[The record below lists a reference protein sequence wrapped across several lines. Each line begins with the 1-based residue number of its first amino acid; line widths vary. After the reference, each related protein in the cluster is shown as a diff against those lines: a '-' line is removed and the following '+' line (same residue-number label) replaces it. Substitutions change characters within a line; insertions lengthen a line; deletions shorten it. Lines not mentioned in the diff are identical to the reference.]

1 MEIIEYRSEY
11 KEHIKELNFEWLEK
25 YFSVEPSDI
34 VQLSDPENEIINKG
48 GFIYYASVDDKVVGT
63 VTLMKVDNGIYEL
76 GKMAVTVKYQGKGIG
91 NKLLAHCITKAKSI
105 SAETIILYSNTKL
118 VPAIELYKKYGFV
131 TTTMGITSY
140 ERSNIKMELK
150 INYK

>member
-25 YFSVEPSDI
+25 YFSVETSDI

-76 GKMAVTVKYQGKGIG
+76 GKMAVTAKYQGKGIG
-91 NKLLAHCITKAKSI
+91 NRLLAHCITKAKSI
-105 SAETIILYSNTKL
+105 GAETIILYSNTKL

-131 TTTMGITSY
+131 ATTMGITSY

>member
-1 MEIIEYRSEY
+1 MEIIEYRSKY

-76 GKMAVTVKYQGKGIG
+76 GKMAVTAKYQGKGIG
-91 NKLLAHCITKAKSI
+91 NKLLAHCIAKAKSI
-105 SAETIILYSNTKL
+105 GAETIILYSNTKL

-131 TTTMGITSY
+131 ATTMGIASY